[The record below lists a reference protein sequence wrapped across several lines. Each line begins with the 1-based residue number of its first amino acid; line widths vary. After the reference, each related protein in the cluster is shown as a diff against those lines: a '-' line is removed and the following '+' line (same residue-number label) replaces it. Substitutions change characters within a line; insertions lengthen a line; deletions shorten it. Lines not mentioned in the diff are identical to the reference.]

1 MKLIIFT
8 FTLMVFKTS
17 GFQTISIKNVLN
29 KYPQKITEQGFSN
42 GINSIQVSRKRNKP
56 SITLL
61 SLAITDSVSY
71 GDFNDSIFNSRRNTY
86 FWPNNINIL
95 PISEVKAKKICL
107 GWKFSL
113 VDEESLFLE
122 NIQDFYSILDVP
134 NRVFYKWV
142 PYNDKNN
149 IRGLLSTEINH
160 QKKIIW
166 VKEVLLKPYLKPKDF
181 ELLVSDLNQMNLFKE
196 YSTYEINLE
205 TVSI

>member
-1 MKLIIFT
+1 MYPLILIMSIMVSKISGLQFT
-8 FTLMVFKTS
+8 
-17 GFQTISIKNVLN
+17 TIKDIVN

-42 GINSIQVSRKRNKP
+42 GINPIQVPRKRNKP

-71 GDFNDSIFNSRRNTY
+71 GDFDDSIFNSRRNTY
-86 FWPNNINIL
+86 FWPNNMNIL

>member
-1 MKLIIFT
+1 MELLIFT
-8 FTLMVFKTS
+8 LTLMVFRTN
-17 GFQTISIKNVLN
+17 GFQSINIKNVLN
-29 KYPQKITEQGFSN
+29 KYPQKITVQGFYENSN
-42 GINSIQVSRKRNKP
+42 PIHITRKGSK
-56 SITLL
+56 SFITLL
-61 SLAITDSVSY
+61 SSTITNSVSY
-71 GDFNDSIFNSRRNTY
+71 GDFSGSIFNSRRNTY

-95 PISEVKAKKICL
+95 PISQVKVKKICL
-107 GWKFSL
+107 GWKISL

-122 NIQDFYSILDVP
+122 NIQDFYSNLDAP

-149 IRGLLSTEINH
+149 VRGLLSTVINH
-160 QKKIIW
+160 EKKIIW
-166 VKEVLLKPYLKPKDF
+166 VKEVLLKPYLEPKDF